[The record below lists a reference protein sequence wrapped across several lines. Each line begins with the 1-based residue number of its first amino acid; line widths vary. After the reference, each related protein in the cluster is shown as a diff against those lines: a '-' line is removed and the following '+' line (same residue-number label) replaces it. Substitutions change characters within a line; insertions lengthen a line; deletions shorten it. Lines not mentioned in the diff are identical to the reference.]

1 MFLQIDHND
10 GSPIYKQII
19 EQIKHAISVGVF
31 KVNEPIPTIREMAVQ
46 LKVNPNTVAK
56 AVRELERDGFV
67 KTFVGKGS
75 FVTEGAVEDI
85 QEKQTEQALILSKN
99 FVVKMNHLGF
109 NQKETLQY
117 IKQSWKEHLK

>member
-75 FVTEGAVEDI
+75 FVTETAMQKVE
-85 QEKQTEQALILSKN
+85 EKQTDKALQLTKN
-99 FVVKMNHLGF
+99 FVTKMDQLGF
-109 NQKETLQY
+109 NQKETLQF
-117 IKQSWKEHLK
+117 IKAYWKENL